1 MKVTVLGAGSIG
13 QRHVKGLV
21 RTAET
26 TGVKNISVFD
36 KNSERMKLCEKYGTI
51 VSSCNDFYSSILNSD
66 AVFVCVPTSIHID
79 VMNKLFSKGKFHIFM
94 EKPLDAKAQGWESLI
109 ENHANHGKEFVVGY
123 MLRKH
128 PVIKRLK
135 DLILSNTI
143 GKILHARAESGFY
156 LPYWHPHEDY
166 RDFYMSKRSGGGG
179 ALLDTSHEIDYLT
192 WLFGNVNEV
201 QATIETISNLEIT
214 SDDLSILNC
223 KFISGVRAEIHLDL
237 LQFDEER
244 YCKVIGSEGVI
255 ISDLAKGEVKI
266 WKKDSKIWDK
276 EVFNVQWDNIY
287 DEEYLDFFE
296 MINGKRKKLPS
307 AKEALHVL
315 EIIEAARKSSVSG
328 SSIKLPL
335 WDI

>member
-21 RTAET
+21 RTADI
-26 TGVKNISVFD
+26 TGVKNISVYD
-36 KNSERMKLCEKYGTI
+36 KNLERVKLCENYGAF
-51 VSSCNDFYSSILNSD
+51 VSGYNDFSSSILNSD

-79 VMNKLFSKGKFHIFM
+79 VMNKLFSNGKYHIFM
-94 EKPLDAKAQGWESLI
+94 EKPLDAKVQGWESLI
-109 ENHANHGKEFVVGY
+109 ENHANQGKEFVVGY

-128 PVIKRLK
+128 PVLKRLK
-135 DLILSNTI
+135 DLILNNLI
-143 GKILHARAESGFY
+143 GKILFARAESGFY

-166 RDFYMSKRSGGGG
+166 RDFYMSFKSGGGG

-192 WLFGNVNEV
+192 WLFGNVKEV
-201 QATIETISNLEIT
+201 QATVETISDLEIT

-223 KFISGVRAEIHLDL
+223 KFTSGIRAEIHLDL

-244 YCKVIGSEGVI
+244 YCKIIGSEGI
-255 ISDLAKGEVKI
+255 IIADLVKGELKI
-266 WKKDSKIWDK
+266 WKKDSKIWKK
-276 EVFNVQWDNIY
+276 EIFNVNWDDIY
-287 DEEYLDFFE
+287 DEEYLDFFA
-296 MINGKRKKLPS
+296 MINGKPKKLPS

-315 EIIEAARKSSVSG
+315 EIVEAARRSSVSG
-328 SSIKLPL
+328 GSIKLPL